1 MTKTRWLRLA
11 HQLLGAEGARAVLD
25 RWRDRHL
32 DRQRRASFPDAGT
45 ERLRQIL
52 ARPAPVINLLAQ
64 PPHRRLGGLAHQ
76 FLARYSAET
85 QRRSCVVVYREA
97 GGYRMEVESDRG
109 ERASRLWPAWFPS
122 VLAGSD
128 VDPSARDRVFEYT
141 LAAIAEFAGAGGLHC
156 EGVTG
161 LPFASLSALA
171 RKGMRVVLS
180 LHDFGLFCA
189 RPHLLEEPAGRFCEY
204 SRDGERCAR
213 CLGSP
218 GPPQHGLQERRRAA
232 AAELLA
238 HTAAVVCPSQF
249 LCDAH
254 RGLFGI
260 AMPPGVV
267 IAPQGLA
274 SALPPPA
281 RRANGQPQRV
291 ALVGS
296 VQRHKGSAIF
306 EEVVRA
312 TAAATNPPDWHVFGG
327 GDRDTLHRLR
337 ALPGVHVHGYYRA
350 GSLPARLRAAR
361 IDRALLLSIVPE
373 AHGLT
378 LEECTLAGVPV
389 VAFDHGALGERI
401 RTSGGGVLVPVE
413 AGVAGVLA
421 ALASAPGT
429 ATPALPV
436 APTAPAEATLRLYAE
451 LGL

>member
-11 HQLLGAEGARAVLD
+11 RELLGAEGARAVLD

-85 QRRSCVVVYREA
+85 QRRSCAVVYREA
-97 GGYRMEVESDRG
+97 GGYRLEAENADG

-122 VLAGSD
+122 VIAGSD
-128 VDPSARDRVFEYT
+128 VDPSVHDRVFQYT
-141 LAAIAEFAGAGGLHC
+141 LAAIAEFAGARGIHC

-161 LPFASLSALA
+161 LPFASLTSLA
-171 RKGMRVVLS
+171 RKGMRLVLS

-189 RPHLLEEPAGRFCEY
+189 RPHLLEEPAGRFCDY

-218 GPPQHGLQERRRAA
+218 GPPQVGLQERRRAA

-238 HTAAVVCPSQF
+238 HTAAVVFPSQF

-254 RGLFGI
+254 RALFGT
-260 AMPPGVV
+260 AMPRAVV

-274 SALPPPA
+274 SALPPRPTSA
-281 RRANGQPQRV
+281 RRQPRRI

-312 TAAATNPPDWHVFGG
+312 AAGTEAPEWHVFGG
-327 GDRDTLHRLR
+327 GDRDTLRRLR
-337 ALPGVHVHGYYRA
+337 ALPRVQVHGYYRA

-378 LEECTLAGVPV
+378 LEECALAGVPV
-389 VAFDHGALGERI
+389 VALDHGALGERI
-401 RTSGGGVLVPVE
+401 RASGGGVVVPVE
-413 AGVAGVLA
+413 AGAAGVLA
-421 ALASAPGT
+421 ALATAPG
-429 ATPALPV
+429 AAAPVPPV
-436 APTAPAEATLRLYAE
+436 ALSAPAEATLRLYAE

>member
-1 MTKTRWLRLA
+1 MSEPSRLRLGLE
-11 HQLLGAEGARAVLD
+11 LLRAEGARAVVE
-25 RWRDRHL
+25 RWRDRQL
-32 DRQRRASFPDAGT
+32 DRQRRASFPPADLA
-45 ERLRQIL
+45 RLGQIL
-52 ARPAPVINLLAQ
+52 ARPAPVVTLLAQ

-76 FLARYSAET
+76 FLARHAEEA
-85 QRRSCVVVYREA
+85 QRRASAVLYRETD
-97 GGYRMEVESDRG
+97 GYRLEAENAG
-109 ERASRLWPAWFPS
+109 ARASHRWPVSPPAAS
-122 VLAGSD
+122 RSD
-128 VDPSARDRVFEYT
+128 VDPSVRDPAFERTLSAVADLVGARG
-141 LAAIAEFAGAGGLHC
+141 IHC

-161 LPFASLSALA
+161 LPFASLTALA
-171 RKGMRVVLS
+171 QRGMTVVLS

-189 RPHLLEEPAGRFCEY
+189 RPHLLEEPIGRFCEY
-204 SRDGERCAR
+204 SRDGGRCAR

-218 GPPQHGLQERRRAA
+218 GPAQHGLQERRRAA

-238 HTAAVVCPSQF
+238 HTAAVIFPSQF

-254 RGLFGI
+254 RQLF
-260 AMPPGVV
+260 PVPGPRALV
-267 IAPQGLA
+267 IAPRGLA
-274 SALPPPA
+274 SALAPRP
-281 RRANGQPQRV
+281 RSTHREPQRI

-296 VQRHKGSAIF
+296 VHRHKGSAIF

-312 TAAATNPPDWHVFGG
+312 AAAGANPPDWHVFGG

-337 ALPGVHVHGYYRA
+337 ALPRLQVHGYYRA

-401 RTSGGGVLVPVE
+401 RTGGGGVLVAPD
-413 AGVAGVLA
+413 AGAAGVLE
-421 ALASAPGT
+421 ALATAPG
-429 ATPALPV
+429 AAAPAPPV
-436 APTAPAEATLRLYAE
+436 ALTAPAEATLRLYAG